1 MREDGKHKT
10 RDSQRWKRVQVQ
22 ARRRYG
28 EQERPSKYLEKTNIG
43 AGNLDDEGWGR
54 DDTKEGV
61 DEGRQEQGQAS
72 EGTESEGEGS
82 GRHKVNEAMGAG
94 RRGGHYYL
102 LADPRLAEAHNYST
116 VVPHTGA
123 IVPHHRPSQ
132 NLTFHNPS
140 T

>member
-28 EQERPSKYLEKTNIG
+28 EQERPSKYLDKTNIG

-82 GRHKVNEAMGAG
+82 G
-94 RRGGHYYL
+94 L
-102 LADPRLAEAHNYST
+102 
-116 VVPHTGA
+116 
-123 IVPHHRPSQ
+123 
-132 NLTFHNPS
+132 
-140 T
+140 